1 MRVPFA
7 EVTPQQHSRETDFI
21 TSNIQHR
28 SSYFTQLIPSFHFF
42 SSSVEGFS
50 GDFSAIQKPDSYVEN
65 QWIFPRAALSDFLTF
80 LYFPPLARLNS
91 GLDLPECLYDFS
103 HKEGRAGARGLVG
116 GSRNV
121 KSRVSKY
128 GLRKA
133 SLAVARGWQR
143 PDMGCLTILF
153 YSRS

>member
-103 HKEGRAGARGLVG
+103 HKGRKGRSPRS
-116 GSRNV
+116 SRWLKKRE
-121 KSRVSKY
+121 KSSFKIRAKKSEPCSRTWLTTSGY
-128 GLRKA
+128 GL
-133 SLAVARGWQR
+133 SDDTV
-143 PDMGCLTILF
+143 LF
-153 YSRS
+153 